1 MATSIDLEDERMVS
15 YVPLLV
21 LSEEVLFSHI
31 PNPFPEGE
39 GSPLSLRE
47 RVRVREKALF

>member
-21 LSEEVLFSHI
+21 LSEEVFFVPRGATLLK
-31 PNPFPEGE
+31 G
-39 GSPLSLRE
+39 G
-47 RVRVREKALF
+47 